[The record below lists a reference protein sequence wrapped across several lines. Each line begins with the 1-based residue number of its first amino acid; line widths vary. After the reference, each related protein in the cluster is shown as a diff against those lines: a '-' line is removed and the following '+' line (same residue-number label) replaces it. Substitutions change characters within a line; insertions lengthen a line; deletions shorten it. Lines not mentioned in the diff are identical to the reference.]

1 MKKHLP
7 AIITAMLILGAILF
21 FTQRERITNWSA
33 TNKTLATPEDVIWLM
48 SDAARE
54 ADVKSYLDCFSGE
67 LRQKLA
73 KTSTE
78 MGEARFGQYLKKL
91 NEEVTG
97 IAVSDLEQKDQR
109 SASLRVEFV
118 YRGRNESQLHRFK
131 MENGV
136 WKIDGVDSAE
146 NVKTLI
152 PYGTDVVGK

>member
-1 MKKHLP
+1 MKKKLP

-21 FTQRERITNWSA
+21 FTQRERIA
-33 TNKTLATPEDVIWLM
+33 NKTPATPEDVIWRM
-48 SDAARE
+48 SDAAG
-54 ADVKSYLDCFSGE
+54 AGDVAAYLDCFGGE

-78 MGEARFGQYLKKL
+78 MGEAQFGQYLKKL

-97 IAVSDLEQKDQR
+97 IAVSDLEQKDRQ

-118 YRGRNESQLHRFK
+118 YRGRNESQQHRFK
-131 MENGV
+131 MENSV
-136 WKIDGVDSAE
+136 WKIDGVDTAE